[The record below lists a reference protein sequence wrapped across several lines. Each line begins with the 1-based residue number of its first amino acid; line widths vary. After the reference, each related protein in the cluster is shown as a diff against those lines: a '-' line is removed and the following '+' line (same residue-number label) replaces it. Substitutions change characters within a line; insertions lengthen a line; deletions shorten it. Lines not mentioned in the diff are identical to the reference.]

1 MRDAGGRPG
10 PRSRDVRGW
19 LGGTPEGACG
29 RGAPGGCMASGGGAA
44 RSNLECFNHEQR
56 ERKGKAIKGVITK
69 FQCMKGWVV
78 ERL

>member
-1 MRDAGGRPG
+1 VAGGAHR
-10 PRSRDVRGW
+10 RG
-19 LGGTPEGACG
+19 LVAEG
-29 RGAPGGCMASGGGAA
+29 RRGGCMASGGGAA

>member
-1 MRDAGGRPG
+1 VPGGHT
-10 PRSRDVRGW
+10 
-19 LGGTPEGACG
+19 GGGLWP
-29 RGAPGGCMASGGGAA
+29 RGAGGCMASGGGAA